1 MDKLELKIKS
11 SNPFAKGK
19 SRFSVTI
26 LILQRDIDNFN
37 IPQELLGQSVTLTP
51 KAWAEITFPDD
62 TYLGQRKIAAR
73 CAADEKD
80 RAKGRPERD
89 QREIVG
95 LEYYTTRNAG
105 KDYYNVEK
113 SVKAKYINKSKAMN
127 SFLFGR

>member
-1 MDKLELKIKS
+1 MDKLELKVKS
-11 SNPFAKGK
+11 SNPCAKGK

-37 IPQELLGQSVTLTP
+37 MPQEWLGQSITLTP
-51 KAWAEITFPDD
+51 KAWADITYSDD
-62 TYLGQRKIAAR
+62 VYHGQRKIAAR

-80 RAKGRPERD
+80 RTKGRSERD

-105 KDYYNVEK
+105 KDYYNIEK
-113 SVKAKYINKSKAMN
+113 SVKAKYISKSKAMN